1 MLLFGP
7 DFPYLLPPLGTKN
20 SIVNVELSK
29 KALEKV
35 GNPHVLVNLI
45 SRRVRQLSNGGGGF
59 SRPLVD
65 TPPTYGLADIALLEI
80 IEEKIGYDLLAPGAV
95 QPEAPE
101 PQSKRK
107 KRSTAEA

>member
-1 MLLFGP
+1 M
-7 DFPYLLPPLGTKN
+7 
-20 SIVNVELSK
+20 NVELSK

-65 TPPTYGLADIALLEI
+65 TPPSYGLADIALLEI
-80 IEEKIGYDLLAPGAV
+80 IEEKIGFDLLAAGAQHV
-95 QPEAPE
+95 LDPE
-101 PQSKRK
+101 PPVRRK
-107 KRSTAEA
+107 KRAAAAAPVDA